1 MLTDSYSNIKK
12 RASTIMKK
20 LEPFLPKDVEIKLAD
35 LFSRPGGGAFPSLT
49 LPSCCITIKS
59 KKISAAKLEKK
70 LRSNDTPIIGRIEDD
85 WFVLDPRT
93 IQRGEDKII
102 CETLIAILN

>member
-12 RASTIMKK
+12 RASNIMKK
-20 LEPFLPKDVEIKLAD
+20 LKPFLPKDVEIKFAD

-59 KKISAAKLEKK
+59 KKISSAKLEKK
-70 LRSNDTPIIGRIEDD
+70 LRNNDTPIIGRIEDD
-85 WFVLDPRT
+85 CFVIDPRT
-93 IQRGEDKII
+93 IQKGEDKII
-102 CETLIAILN
+102 CETLIEILG